1 MQQLVFTIA
10 SFPATYLSKFM
21 TQASTVLVLG
31 ANGRFGS
38 ACIQAFAAAGWRVL
52 AQLRRPVSEPL
63 SGVENLVTGDQSLTQ
78 ALGALP
84 RLDVV
89 VHAMNPG
96 YTNAG
101 WEQHAPNLMNAAISL
116 AAAHQAMLMFP
127 GNVYNYGAQMP
138 PVLAP
143 DTPFAPT
150 TLKGRI
156 RVALEQRLQQ
166 AAKGGSVRGVVIRA
180 GDFFGSGNGS
190 WFDRLVAKDLT
201 RGTFGYPGPL
211 GVATPWA
218 YVPDLA
224 QAFVKVAQR
233 RDQLAAF
240 ESLHFAG
247 HAMTG
252 HDWLALLQPIA
263 QAQGWVKPGQALKT
277 TGLPWPLIRL
287 GSLFNAEWASLTEMR
302 YLHQRPHALEGN
314 RLAALCGA
322 SSGTPI
328 AQAAGQALGEL
339 GLLSSPRLA
348 AAGAESRLATQKM

>member
-1 MQQLVFTIA
+1 
-10 SFPATYLSKFM
+10 M

-38 ACIQAFAAAGWRVL
+38 ACVQAFAAAGWRVL
-52 AQLRRPVSEPL
+52 AQQRSRVTQPFA
-63 SGVENLVTGDQSLTQ
+63 GVKNLVTADQPLTE

-84 RLDVV
+84 RVDVV

-116 AAAHQAMLMFP
+116 AAAHQATLMFP

-138 PVLAP
+138 PVLTP

-150 TLKGRI
+150 TVKGRI

-166 AAKGGSVRGVVIRA
+166 AAKGGSMRGVVIRA
-180 GDFFGSGNGS
+180 GDFFGSGTGS
-190 WFDRLVAKDLT
+190 WFDRLIAKDLT
-201 RGTFGYPGPL
+201 RGTFGYPGAL
-211 GVATPWA
+211 EVATPWA

-302 YLHQRPHALEGN
+302 YLHQTPHTLDGS
-314 RLAALCGA
+314 RLAALIG
-322 SSGTPI
+322 SPSGTPM
-328 AQAAGQALGEL
+328 AQAASAALVDL
-339 GLLSSPRLA
+339 GLIHQPTLA
-348 AAGAESRLATQKM
+348 QVA